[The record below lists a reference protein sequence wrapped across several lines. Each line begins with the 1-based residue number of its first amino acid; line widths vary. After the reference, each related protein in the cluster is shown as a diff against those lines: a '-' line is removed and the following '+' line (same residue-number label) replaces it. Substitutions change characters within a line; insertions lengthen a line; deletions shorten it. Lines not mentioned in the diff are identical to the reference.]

1 MSMTSNPLWSTLD
14 GFQVDLP
21 SGGAHLA
28 IGRLASSLA
37 QHRTAMPA
45 EAWKASCMAIGDH
58 PAFSQLLED
67 PYSRDARL
75 KPAGYAGDARTLDY
89 VYLRDPGLQPITSVG
104 RALFD
109 VSTGVPIA
117 AAVRDRCVA
126 LADDITR
133 RARHQTISV
142 ASIACGHARE
152 LDRIPE
158 HLRARVHFWG
168 IDQDARSIG
177 HCRARFDP
185 GQVTFEVGSV
195 RDVLAGRVRIPP
207 SDLVYASGL
216 FDYLDQ
222 RSGAVLLKRMFAS
235 VTAGGSVLIPNLTPH
250 NEEVAYMEAV
260 MDWWMCYRNET
271 DMGELAALL
280 NVDPSEL
287 RTATFLSSENRVAWL
302 RIDRLAARSERGRTP
317 ENR

>member
-1 MSMTSNPLWSTLD
+1 MSTASNPLWSTLD
-14 GFQVDLP
+14 VFQLDLP
-21 SGGAHLA
+21 SGGARLA

-45 EAWKASCMAIGDH
+45 DVWKASCATLGDH
-58 PAFSQLLED
+58 PAVSQLLED

-89 VYLRDPGLQPITSVG
+89 VYLRDPGPQPITPIG

-109 VSTGVPIA
+109 VSTSVPIA
-117 AAVRDRCVA
+117 AAVRNRCAA

-133 RARHQTISV
+133 RARHRTISV

-152 LDRIPE
+152 LHQIPDDV
-158 HLRARVHFWG
+158 RGRVHFWG
-168 IDQDARSIG
+168 IDQDAKSVD
-177 HCRARFDP
+177 HCRSRFDP
-185 GQVTFEVGSV
+185 GQAAFEVGSV
-195 RDVLAGRVRIPP
+195 RDVLAGRVRIPQ
-207 SDLVYASGL
+207 SDVVYASGL

-235 VTAGGSVLIPNLTPH
+235 VTAGGSLVIPNLTPH
-250 NEEVAYMEAV
+250 NEEVGYMEAV

-271 DMGELAALL
+271 DMCELAALL
-280 NVDPSEL
+280 RVDRSQL

-302 RIDRLAARSERGRTP
+302 QIDRLA
-317 ENR
+317 